1 MNSESEPQLEESVQA
16 KLLPILDKIKL
27 LEESVSQKDG
37 EIAILKLAYERI
49 LEEMGELNK
58 NKNVKKK

>member
-16 KLLPILDKIKL
+16 KLHPILDKIKL

-49 LEEMGELNK
+49 LEEMASLIK
-58 NKNVKKK
+58 IRT